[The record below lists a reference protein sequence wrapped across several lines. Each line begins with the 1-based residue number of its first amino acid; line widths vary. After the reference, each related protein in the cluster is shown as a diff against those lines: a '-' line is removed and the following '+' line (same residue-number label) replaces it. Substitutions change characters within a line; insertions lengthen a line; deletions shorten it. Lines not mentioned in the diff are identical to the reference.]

1 MQQRT
6 TEWAG
11 THIVRDW
18 ISGLAPA
25 SFALVM
31 ATGIVSIASEAL
43 GFHWIAVGLL
53 ALNLVAFTI
62 LWTMTLLRLFLH
74 PERLFA
80 DLRAHAKGPGYFTIV
95 AGTSVVG
102 SQLLILTD
110 QAALAT
116 GLWLLALGLWGVISY
131 AFFTSVIVHPAKPSI
146 VEGLS
151 GVWLIAS
158 VATQSI
164 AALGTLVADRFPA
177 WQEGILFLCLLFY
190 FMGCMLYVNI
200 MALVFQRLT
209 FLAVE
214 PGSLTP
220 PYWINMGAT
229 AIATQAGAAL
239 IRHAADSALL
249 LELVPFIK
257 GFTLFFWAAG
267 TWWIPLLI
275 CLAIWTHWH
284 KRVPLVYTPMFWGAV
299 FPLGMYTVSTH
310 QLALA
315 LQVDALLVLPAVTIY
330 AAFLAWALTF
340 FGLVRRMLT
349 ILRAMT
355 RLGAS
360 GPLGQ

>member
-1 MQQRT
+1 MQQPQS
-6 TEWAG
+6 EWSG
-11 THIVRDW
+11 THIARDW
-18 ISGLAPA
+18 ISGLSPA

-31 ATGIVSIASEAL
+31 ATGIVSMAGEAL
-43 GFHWIAVGLL
+43 GFHRIAMGLL

-62 LWTMTLLRLFLH
+62 LWAMTLLRLVLH
-74 PERLFA
+74 PERLLA
-80 DLRAHAKGPGYFTIV
+80 DLRTHSKGPGYFTIV

-110 QAALAT
+110 QADLAT
-116 GLWLLALGLWGVISY
+116 GLWMLALGLWGLISY
-131 AFFTSVIVHPAKPSI
+131 AFFTSVIVHPSKPSI
-146 VEGLS
+146 EEGLS

-164 AALGTLVADRFPA
+164 AVLGALVAEHFPTH
-177 WQEGILFLCLLFY
+177 QEDILFLCLLFY
-190 FMGCMLYVNI
+190 FMGGMLYLNI

-220 PYWINMGAT
+220 PYWISMGAT
-229 AIATQAGAAL
+229 AIATQAGATL
-239 IRHAADSALL
+239 VLHAGESPLL
-249 LELVPFIK
+249 LELAPFIK

-275 CLAIWTHWH
+275 CLAVWTHWR
-284 KRVPLVYTPMFWGAV
+284 KGVPLVYTPLFWGAV

-310 QLALA
+310 HLAMA
-315 LQVDALLVLPAVTIY
+315 LDMEVLRVIPAVTIY
-330 AAFLAWALTF
+330 AAFLAWGLTF
-340 FGLVRRMLT
+340 FGLLRRLVS
-349 ILRAMT
+349 ILRMVT

-360 GPLGQ
+360 GLGRE

>member
-1 MQQRT
+1 MQQPQS
-6 TEWAG
+6 EWSGA
-11 THIVRDW
+11 HLVRDW
-18 ISGLAPA
+18 ISGLSPA

-31 ATGIVSIASEAL
+31 ATGIVSMASEAL
-43 GFHWIAVGLL
+43 GFHWIAMGLL
-53 ALNLVAFTI
+53 ALNLVVFTI

-74 PERLFA
+74 PKRVIT

-95 AGTSVVG
+95 AGTCVVG
-102 SQLLILTD
+102 SQILILTD
-110 QAALAT
+110 HAGLAT
-116 GLWLLALGLWGVISY
+116 GLWMLALCLWGLISY
-131 AFFTSVIVHPAKPSI
+131 AFFTSVIVHPDKPSI

-164 AALGTLVADRFPA
+164 AVLGTLVADRFA
-177 WQEGILFLCLLFY
+177 EHQEGIFFLCLLFY
-190 FMGCMLYVNI
+190 FMGCMLYLNI

-239 IRHAADSALL
+239 VLHAGESPLL
-249 LELVPFIK
+249 LELAPFIK

-284 KRVPLVYTPMFWGAV
+284 KGVPLVYTPLFWGAV

-310 QLALA
+310 HLAVA
-315 LQVDALLVLPAVTIY
+315 LDMEALLVIPAVTIY
-330 AAFLAWALTF
+330 AAFLAWGLTF
-340 FGLVRRMLT
+340 FGLLRRLVT
-349 ILRAMT
+349 TLRMVT

-360 GPLGQ
+360 GLGGQ